1 MSDEKP
7 LCVLSIAHTGVQR
20 DAGRLRYHPLGQ
32 RSDLEVHLV
41 VPKRWFEFGRWYEA
55 DAPDDPGI
63 HVHVLPIWFPR
74 ASLASW
80 YLHFYPGLGSLIR
93 KIKPDI
99 IHLWEEP
106 WSIVAL
112 QACALRKNAAYVLE
126 VDQNIQKHLVFPF
139 ESLRRFVLRK
149 TDHVLV
155 RSSDA
160 TAVVRACGYTGPV
173 TDLGYG
179 VDQRTFSPVKKSDD
193 SAPPMDTLRLGYVGR
208 LIEEKGIDDAIDALA
223 KLPETVTLAIMG
235 EGPYAG
241 HMKARIK
248 SLGLESR
255 VTFQGWDSPK
265 AVAEFIRSLDILV
278 LLTRTTGSV
287 REQFGRVILEAQ
299 SCGVP
304 VLGSQCGS
312 IPLVIGAGGWIV
324 PEKSPLSIVQCIESI
339 LKNPNELRVC
349 REAGLANI
357 GLRFT
362 FRVVAETLATVWRT
376 AYFARKNKQTT

>member
-7 LCVLSIAHTGVQR
+7 LRVLSIAHTGVQR

-112 QACALRKNAAYVLE
+112 QACALRKDAAYVLE

-193 SAPPMDTLRLGYVGR
+193 STPIKETLRLGYVGR

-235 EGPYAG
+235 EGPYAAQI
-241 HMKARIK
+241 KARIR

-312 IPLVIGAGGWIV
+312 IPLVIGAGGWVV
-324 PEKSPLSIVQCIESI
+324 PEKSPQGIVQCVESI
-339 LKNPNELRVC
+339 LKNPNELRVR

>member
-1 MSDEKP
+1 
-7 LCVLSIAHTGVQR
+7 
-20 DAGRLRYHPLGQ
+20 
-32 RSDLEVHLV
+32 
-41 VPKRWFEFGRWYEA
+41 
-55 DAPDDPGI
+55 
-63 HVHVLPIWFPR
+63 
-74 ASLASW
+74 
-80 YLHFYPGLGSLIR
+80 
-93 KIKPDI
+93 
-99 IHLWEEP
+99 
-106 WSIVAL
+106 
-112 QACALRKNAAYVLE
+112 
-126 VDQNIQKHLVFPF
+126 
-139 ESLRRFVLRK
+139 
-149 TDHVLV
+149 
-155 RSSDA
+155 
-160 TAVVRACGYTGPV
+160 
-173 TDLGYG
+173 
-179 VDQRTFSPVKKSDD
+179 
-193 SAPPMDTLRLGYVGR
+193 
-208 LIEEKGIDDAIDALA
+208 
-223 KLPETVTLAIMG
+223 MG
-235 EGPYAG
+235 EGPYAV

>member
-1 MSDEKP
+1 MSEP
-7 LCVLSIAHTGVQR
+7 RLLRVLSIAHTGVQR

-74 ASLASW
+74 ASIASW
-80 YLHFYPGLGSLIR
+80 YLHFYPGLGQLIR
-93 KIKPDI
+93 KIQPDV

-112 QACALRKNAAYVLE
+112 HACFLRKNAAYVLE

-139 ESLRRFVLRK
+139 ESLRRFVLSK

-155 RSSDA
+155 RSPEA
-160 TAVVRACGYTGPV
+160 TAVVRACGYAGPV

-179 VDQRTFSPVKKSDD
+179 VDQRNFSPSQRPV
-193 SAPPMDTLRLGYVGR
+193 AAATPGLALRLGYVGR
-208 LIEEKGIDDAIDALA
+208 LVEEKGLDDALEALSG
-223 KLPETVTLAIMG
+223 LPSNVTFAIMG
-235 EGPYAG
+235 EGPYLAAL
-241 HMKARIK
+241 KNRI
-248 SLGLESR
+248 SALGLNAR
-255 VTFQGWDSPK
+255 VTLRGWDTPQ
-265 AVAEFIRSLDILV
+265 AVASFLRNLDVFV

-287 REQFGRVILEAQ
+287 REQFGRVIVEAQ

-304 VLGSQCGS
+304 VIGSECGS
-312 IPLVIGAGGWIV
+312 IPAVIGAGGWVV
-324 PEKSPLSIVQCIESI
+324 PEKSPESI
-339 LKNPNELRVC
+339 KRCVLH
-349 REAGLANI
+349 I
-357 GLRFT
+357 
-362 FRVVAETLATVWRT
+362 LATPEELKRRGKAEIQMPCAST
-376 AYFARKNKQTT
+376 LPTSAPPQER